1 MAQNANTE
9 CLYTTVKN
17 VSGVAKAFGFL
28 GAHGKRLNAGETVT
42 IPGDLVSALG
52 GGGKWSQ
59 RRFKALERS
68 LDSLGFLQIVSTPAV
83 HLYDPLE
90 DRTRALA
97 FVGGQLGVVDPCW
110 LSSGSSAFG
119 SA

>member
-1 MAQNANTE
+1 MQNANTE

-17 VSGVAKAFGFL
+17 VSGVEKAFGFL
-28 GAHGKRLNAGETVT
+28 GARGMRLAAGEMAT

-59 RRFKALERS
+59 RKFKALERA
-68 LDSLGFLQIVSTPAV
+68 LDTLSFLSIISTPAV
-83 HLYDPLE
+83 HLYDPIE
-90 DRTRALA
+90 DRTRVVA

-110 LSSGSSAFG
+110 LSSGSSAF
-119 SA
+119 SNA